1 MAELQT
7 AITITAEDNASAQ
20 LKNIGEA
27 AEESQS
33 AVSKFGSMGSKALET
48 FSQATTAI
56 FATIEIFKS
65 TRDAMLGFVEKSIEF
80 RGENDKLVQSF
91 RRQSDEVNALSAR
104 IGDVLLNAFIAV
116 SEQFEPM
123 IRGARD
129 FLEANQQVLAIG
141 LVEFFE
147 KTALTMTNVVAPSII
162 AVTRTVAF
170 FQMAW
175 ETLKTGVNATIGVIL
190 WGTSETLKS
199 MSSLAQKVPFVSDE
213 IKDGLSRAS
222 VAADEM
228 SMAFLESAD
237 ESVQATQDIANEQA
251 VLEDKVRS
259 VATTIRTQIGKV
271 SKKAIKQL
279 GKETKGLNTN
289 LERTQA
295 RLDSIGAWFEEFTQ
309 KRKDEIDAA
318 ADLFEAEMRLRDE
331 LLTLEQQKRD
341 EINEQKRSEHSETM
355 GQIAMVGEAFAAAI
369 TEAESFSQ
377 AMGNSIRAIVTETV
391 RAVIESIK
399 TVIMARA
406 VEAAVN
412 AASASAAF
420 GPLAMAGAGV
430 AALSLVQGFIDKLP
444 KFAQG
449 GMVQGGSP
457 GQDSVPILAMPGEY
471 VMSTEQVDAM
481 RQLFSNMDGVNTT
494 GRFAGGGTVGGRSGG
509 GVTVNISTAVPL
521 SKAELTR
528 YVRSSIVPALN
539 DLRAQ
544 GVM

>member
-213 IKDGLSRAS
+213 IKKGLSEAS

-271 SKKAIKQL
+271 SKKAIKEL

-412 AASASAAF
+412 AASSAAAF

-449 GMVQGGSP
+449 GMVRGGSP

-471 VMSTEQVDAM
+471 VMSNEQVDAM
-481 RQLFSNMDGVNTT
+481 RQLFANMDGVNNS
-494 GRFAGGGTVGGRSGG
+494 GRFANGGTVGGRANG
-509 GVTVNISTAVPL
+509 GVTVNISTSVPL
-521 SKAELTR
+521 SKAEITR